1 MQLPEIC
8 IRRPVFTIV
17 LSLIILSLGSIF
29 FYQTTSGTPNINPP
43 IITVN
48 SEHQIT
54 KRIEKALRTIENLE
68 SMSSFSSV
76 GASSIML
83 EFNLDAD
90 IEIALNDVLSMILEV
105 IQFLQMTR
113 SHQLL
118 QKWTKMHGLAFGL
131 L

>member
-1 MQLPEIC
+1 M
-8 IRRPVFTIV
+8 
-17 LSLIILSLGSIF
+17 
-29 FYQTTSGTPNINPP
+29 
-43 IITVN
+43 
-48 SEHQIT
+48 EHQIT